1 MMSERIPCPKCKQ
14 YQVEEV
20 APTSVWEHL
29 VPTNVEIHEYECQRC
44 GNLWVIE
51 REKSAPAAQSEE

>member
-1 MMSERIPCPKCKQ
+1 MSNRIPCPKCKSQ
-14 YQVEEV
+14 AGEEV